1 MRPFVRG
8 KREAKKCGTRMATTG
23 DLAPTNHTYN
33 TSDTDKPI
41 MTMVLIALV
50 EPIKLSMHTQI
61 NINVQVILINVKL

>member
-1 MRPFVRG
+1 
-8 KREAKKCGTRMATTG
+8 MATTG